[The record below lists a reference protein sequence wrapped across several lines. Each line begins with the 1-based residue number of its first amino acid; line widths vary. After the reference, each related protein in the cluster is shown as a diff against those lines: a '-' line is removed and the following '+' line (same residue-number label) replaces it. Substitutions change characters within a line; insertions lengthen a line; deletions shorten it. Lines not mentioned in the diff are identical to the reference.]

1 MTVSAEGSLLSRSHL
16 PRLAA
21 VGAIVGGVGLAFLG
35 AGRWLSPHALT
46 PSRLID
52 TFEQVNGPH
61 SGFRRNH
68 AKGLG
73 ARGWFESNGQGGRL
87 SRALVFRAGRVPVIG
102 RFAYAGGSP
111 DAADSTLGVRSMALL
126 FSLPDGQE
134 WRTGMNAIPVFPVR
148 TPEAFR
154 DQLVALAA
162 DPKTGKPDPAKVHA
176 FFEAHPESERAVRRI
191 RMEPRGLGFAE
202 STFNGL
208 NAFELV
214 DATGHATPVRWS
226 MVPIPADS
234 TADAPSAALA
244 GPNASFDRLIAQV
257 HEHPLQWRLVLT
269 VGEPG
274 DPTNDATVEWPAD
287 RAKLDVGTLTID
299 AIESEQTSPARTIN
313 YDPLV
318 LPDGIRGSDDP
329 LLSAR
334 SAAYAESF
342 RRRAGER
349 VTPSAVTP
357 AEVAR

>member
-1 MTVSAEGSLLSRSHL
+1 MAVSAEDAVLSRSRL

-21 VGAIVGGVGLAFLG
+21 VGVIVGGVGLAFLG

-52 TFEQVNGPH
+52 TFEQVNGLHP
-61 SGFRRNH
+61 GFRRNH

-73 ARGWFESNGQGGRL
+73 ARGSFESNGQGVRL
-87 SRALVFRAGRVPVIG
+87 SRASVFRPGRVPVLA
-102 RFAYAGGSP
+102 RFAYGGGIP
-111 DAADSTLGVRSMALL
+111 DAADSTLGVRSLALL

-154 DQLVALAA
+154 DQLLALAP
-162 DPKTGKPDPAKVHA
+162 DPRTGKPDPGKAHA
-176 FFEAHPESERAVRRI
+176 FFEEHPESERAIQRI
-191 RMEPRGLGFAE
+191 RMDARGLGFAE
-202 STFNGL
+202 STFNSL
-208 NAFELV
+208 NAFVLV
-214 DATGHATPVRWS
+214 DATGRSTPVRWS
-226 MVPIPADS
+226 MVPTLGASTGDTPPA
-234 TADAPSAALA
+234 PVA
-244 GPNASFDRLIAQV
+244 GANAGFDRLIAQV
-257 HEHPLQWRLVLT
+257 HEHPLQWRLVVT
-269 VGEPG
+269 IGEPG

-299 AIESEQTSPARTIN
+299 AVESEQTSPARTIN

-318 LPDGIRGSDDP
+318 LPEGIRGSDDP

-342 RRRAGER
+342 RRRAGEP

-357 AEVAR
+357 AEVAK